1 MAQQKNKQADPTD
14 ILPTEEYH
22 AIESAVLETAR
33 GRWFLEEYARRNRV
47 ADTEILLEAIAKLE
61 NSIGG
66 TPAKP
71 VVDDASTNA
80 APTNAAPSGTVIAE
94 PQNAVRQTAAE
105 NETLQQLHL
114 EVAEL
119 SAAIQLTRQEIRELG
134 SQQAHNGG
142 FAPVANEL
150 DDIYEHTE
158 KAISDILQAAEAM
171 QASAWAAR
179 EDGTD
184 AEVCDRLDKCA
195 IDIYTACTFQELTGQ
210 RIAKLLSLMEFTE
223 NHVVRMLQH
232 WQADGVADA
241 PEGKTVGGPTQ
252 NEQLADDT
260 RPADVFEASPMDDAS
275 QKEPESS
282 AFQLPSE
289 ESAVDGDVLTG
300 NDPFEGQDAFVSTEE
315 TLKSVARS

>member
-1 MAQQKNKQADPTD
+1 MAQQTDKSAEPTD

-33 GRWFLEEYARRNRV
+33 GRWFLEEYARRHRV
-47 ADTEILLEAIAKLE
+47 ADTEILLEAIARLG
-61 NSIGG
+61 NSIRGA
-66 TPAKP
+66 PDKP
-71 VVDDASTNA
+71 LADT
-80 APTNAAPSGTVIAE
+80 APIDAAPSGTAIAE
-94 PQNAVRQTAAE
+94 SQNAVPAYADE
-105 NETLQQLHL
+105 NETLQQLNL

-119 SAAIQLTRQEIRELG
+119 SAAIQLTHQEISELG
-134 SQQAHNGG
+134 SQQAQNGG
-142 FAPVANEL
+142 FAPSENEMA
-150 DDIYEHTE
+150 DIFEHTE

-184 AEVCDRLDKCA
+184 TDVCDKLDKCA

-223 NHVVRMLQH
+223 SHVVRMLQH
-232 WQADGVADA
+232 WQVDDVMDA
-241 PEGKTVGGPTQ
+241 PEAEAVGAAIHK
-252 NEQLADDT
+252 EKLAEDT
-260 RPADVFEASPMDDAS
+260 RPADVFETSPMHDS
-275 QKEPESS
+275 SPKEPESN

-289 ESAVDGDVLTG
+289 ENDVHGDGLSG

-315 TLKSVARS
+315 TLKSFARS

>member
-1 MAQQKNKQADPTD
+1 MAQQKNKPAEPTD

-33 GRWFLEEYARRNRV
+33 GRWFLEEYARRHRV
-47 ADTEILLEAIAKLE
+47 ADTEILLEAIARLG
-61 NSIGG
+61 NSIGRAPDKPLADTAPIDAEPAG
-66 TPAKP
+66 T
-71 VVDDASTNA
+71 T
-80 APTNAAPSGTVIAE
+80 IAE
-94 PQNAVRQTAAE
+94 SQNAVPAYAGE

-119 SAAIQLTRQEIRELG
+119 SAAIQLTHQEISELG
-134 SQQAHNGG
+134 SQQAQNGG
-142 FAPVANEL
+142 FAPSSNEM
-150 DDIYEHTE
+150 DDIFEHTE

-184 AEVCDRLDKCA
+184 TDVCDRLDKCA

-223 NHVVRMLQH
+223 SHVVRMLQH
-232 WQADGVADA
+232 WQVDDVMDA
-241 PEGKTVGGPTQ
+241 PEAEAVGAPTQ
-252 NEQLADDT
+252 KEKQVEDT
-260 RPADVFEASPMDDAS
+260 RPADVFEASPMHDGS
-275 QKEPESS
+275 QKEPEST

-289 ESAVDGDVLTG
+289 ENGVHGDGLSG
-300 NDPFEGQDAFVSTEE
+300 HDPFEGQDAFVSTEE
-315 TLKSVARS
+315 TLKSFARS

>member
-1 MAQQKNKQADPTD
+1 MAQQKNKPAEPTD

-33 GRWFLEEYARRNRV
+33 GRWFLEEYARRHRV
-47 ADTEILLEAIAKLE
+47 ADTEILLEAIARLE
-61 NSIGG
+61 NSIVGA
-66 TPAKP
+66 PDKP
-71 VVDDASTNA
+71 LADTAPIDA
-80 APTNAAPSGTVIAE
+80 APADTAIAA
-94 PQNAVRQTAAE
+94 PQNAVPHNADE

-119 SAAIQLTRQEIRELG
+119 SAAIQLTHQEISELG
-134 SQQAHNGG
+134 SQQAQNGG
-142 FAPVANEL
+142 FAPAANEM
-150 DDIYEHTE
+150 DDIFEHTE

-184 AEVCDRLDKCA
+184 TVVCDRLDKCA

-223 NHVVRMLQH
+223 SHVVRMLQH
-232 WQADGVADA
+232 WQVDDVMEA
-241 PEGKTVGGPTQ
+241 PEAEAVGAPTQ
-252 NEQLADDT
+252 KERLVEDT
-260 RPADVFEASPMDDAS
+260 RLADVFEASPMHDGS
-275 QKEPESS
+275 QREPESN

-289 ESAVDGDVLTG
+289 KSDVHGDDGLSG
-300 NDPFEGQDAFVSTEE
+300 HDPFEGQDAFVSTEE
-315 TLKSVARS
+315 TLKSFARS

>member
-1 MAQQKNKQADPTD
+1 MAQQKNKPAEPTD

-33 GRWFLEEYARRNRV
+33 GRWFLEEFARRHRV
-47 ADTEILLEAIAKLE
+47 ADTELLLEAIAKLG

-66 TPAKP
+66 APDKP
-71 VVDDASTNA
+71 LADTAAIGA
-80 APTNAAPSGTVIAE
+80 APAGTAIADS
-94 PQNAVRQTAAE
+94 QNAVPHKAGE

-119 SAAIQLTRQEIRELG
+119 SAAIQLTHQEISELG
-134 SQQAHNGG
+134 SQQAQNGG
-142 FAPVANEL
+142 FAPSANEMN
-150 DDIYEHTE
+150 DILEHTE

-184 AEVCDRLDKCA
+184 ADVCDRLDKCA

-223 NHVVRMLQH
+223 SHVVRMLQH
-232 WQADGVADA
+232 WQVDAVMDTPEAEAVGV
-241 PEGKTVGGPTQ
+241 PIQKEKLV
-252 NEQLADDT
+252 EDT
-260 RPADVFEASPMDDAS
+260 RAADVFEASPMHDGS
-275 QKEPESS
+275 QREAESN
-282 AFQLPSE
+282 AFQLPSKE
-289 ESAVDGDVLTG
+289 DDTQEDGLSG

-315 TLKSVARS
+315 TLKSFARS

>member
-1 MAQQKNKQADPTD
+1 MAQQRNKPAEPTD

-33 GRWFLEEYARRNRV
+33 GRWFLEEYARRHRV
-47 ADTEILLEAIAKLE
+47 ADTEILLEAIGRLE

-66 TPAKP
+66 APDKPFADTAPVDAAPAGR
-71 VVDDASTNA
+71 AIAESQNA
-80 APTNAAPSGTVIAE
+80 AAHDVG
-94 PQNAVRQTAAE
+94 E

-119 SAAIQLTRQEIRELG
+119 SAAIQLTRQEITELG
-134 SQQAHNGG
+134 SQQAQNGG
-142 FAPVANEL
+142 FAATANEM
-150 DDIYEHTE
+150 DDIFEHTE

-184 AEVCDRLDKCA
+184 TEVCDRLDKCA

-223 NHVVRMLQH
+223 SHVVRMLQH
-232 WQADGVADA
+232 WQVDDVMDA
-241 PEGKTVGGPTQ
+241 PEAEPIGAPTQ
-252 NEQLADDT
+252 NEMLVEDT
-260 RPADVFEASPMDDAS
+260 RPADVFEASPIHEGS
-275 QKEPESS
+275 QKEPESN

-289 ESAVDGDVLTG
+289 ESHVHGDVLSG

-315 TLKSVARS
+315 TLKNFARS

>member
-1 MAQQKNKQADPTD
+1 MAQQTNKPAEPTD
-14 ILPTEEYH
+14 LLPTDEYH

-33 GRWFLEEYARRNRV
+33 GRWFLEEYARRHRV
-47 ADTEILLEAIAKLE
+47 ADTEILLEAIARLE

-66 TPAKP
+66 APDKPLADTAHVDTAPAG
-71 VVDDASTNA
+71 A
-80 APTNAAPSGTVIAE
+80 AIAE
-94 PQNAVRQTAAE
+94 SQSAVPANAGE

-119 SAAIQLTRQEIRELG
+119 SAAIQLTHQEISELG
-134 SQQAHNGG
+134 SQQAQNGG
-142 FAPVANEL
+142 FAPSANEM
-150 DDIYEHTE
+150 DDILEHTE

-184 AEVCDRLDKCA
+184 TEVCDRLDKCA

-223 NHVVRMLQH
+223 SHVVRMLQH
-232 WQADGVADA
+232 WQVDDVMDA
-241 PEGKTVGGPTQ
+241 PKTETVGAPTHT
-252 NEQLADDT
+252 EKLLEDT
-260 RPADVFEASPMDDAS
+260 RPADVFEASSMRDGSP
-275 QKEPESS
+275 KEPESD
-282 AFQLPSE
+282 AFQLPSKE
-289 ESAVDGDVLTG
+289 YDVHGSGPSG

-315 TLKSVARS
+315 TLKSFAQS